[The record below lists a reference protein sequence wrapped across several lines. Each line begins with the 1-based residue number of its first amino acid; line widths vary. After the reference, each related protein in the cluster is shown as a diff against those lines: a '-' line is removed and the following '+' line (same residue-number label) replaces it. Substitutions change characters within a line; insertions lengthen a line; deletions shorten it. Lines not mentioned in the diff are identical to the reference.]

1 MSLGK
6 LQINAFKM
14 SEIGLTEQQRFIFG
28 VKTSISEEPLS
39 TGQRNFWDKL
49 FWGSYGAEP
58 AVP

>member
-39 TGQRNFWDKL
+39 TGQRNFWDKF
-49 FWGSYGAEP
+49 FWGSYGA
-58 AVP
+58 